1 MKRNKIL
8 SAVLSAVMLMSC
20 FSGLANADGTDAGND
35 FSLPFRVDF
44 DGNDT
49 RTDYQLGKDTNP
61 SAVINPR
68 IADGCWDVNVFD
80 VSYNC
85 PVVWFESM
93 ETAQANSNDG
103 GILLSEH
110 DNLIARTRF
119 KMGTDTTKPID
130 LDTHIFG
137 VRDFHVNFAF
147 WAWCHEGTLAYGQVG
162 NNAGQS
168 SPKTVTT
175 DYKMYQGT
183 WYTIEVV
190 YKKGF
195 GWVTNV
201 IPDEGEPYY
210 GTVPGSP
217 NYGLSRIKM
226 IDFFNT
232 SQVGTDI
239 HTYVDFIEIY
249 DPDKL
254 PKPTV
259 TYNGEALNGAKDLPE
274 SFEASMVFDSAITE
288 ADLNAITIDNGAI
301 LEKKLSDDGKIV
313 TLNISNIVAG
323 NKYSL
328 KTSKIGLNS
337 NSETVFFAKEADW
350 VIYRAEF
357 DGSDETVDNAGTDLA
372 DFYTYNNDTNKGN
385 IPVSKITNG
394 ELVINNGG
402 GQPKFIMIKDL
413 SSKIPEGA
421 TILWET
427 RMKRTKQHGGTVMV
441 DGVEC
446 LTGDANNALMRMDMN
461 LGIAAL
467 DGYFAY
473 VRSQGASSCTK
484 TDYLLK
490 AGEYYTYKIEYN
502 TSNNQARFSV
512 EHDTDGKYTTDW
524 IAIDMGGYSQ
534 EYTKWQF
541 GYIYHHTV
549 AMDYTRI
556 YNLSALPAPEIKLS
570 DGTELDGAQ
579 NVAEDSAVTV
589 AFENAITEADLEKI
603 TINNGATILKELS
616 ADRKTVVVKIKNI
629 KERTQYTLSV
639 AAIGNNIEKEATFF
653 STDAPWILYRAEFDG
668 HDAFAPIEGG
678 GEISDGFWTT
688 SALYA
693 NATAVIDISS
703 NPVNL
708 TGFNNVTFETRVKW
722 DNYESDS
729 NDDAVNPNDV
739 LNDGDPILRI
749 LKLDSNSAVQMNM
762 KDGVLYTGGI
772 SKGGGDTDTGITLYE
787 NKWYIVK
794 ITEFANRSDFKV
806 KITDEATG
814 ESYTATGAS
823 HGFALDTINKFS
835 FGYRAQKGTTVD
847 YIRVINDDLLPVPEI
862 LLNGEEL
869 DGQRSV
875 STENLNFITVKFKN
889 PITEEDLS
897 KIKIDGQVF
906 GSAMLEDEY
915 TASMILEGC
924 EEPRSFHTVTVA
936 DIGANKGTEA
946 TFRTA
951 DEGKYFLK
959 AEFDG
964 YDDDSVFY
972 VKNQNGYEKLDNDST
987 RIKDGIISHRWS
999 DGPYR
1004 QLVFPFD
1011 IDWNGKTAS
1020 VQNTLP
1026 LDVADK
1032 TNVKLDIRIKWGAE
1046 GNLDHRGIMLD
1057 NYFAYFTIKDGY
1069 FKYSTNSN
1077 GEGGKFFEREGE
1089 PISVER
1095 DTWYDVSFTLNFKNQ
1110 IYCINIARE
1119 GEADVYSSPWI
1130 SMSELN
1136 GVAKST
1142 INEVSFAWH
1151 HNDNIAPVYLD
1162 YLRLSDENYGIAE
1175 VTYGNGVALANSALV
1190 PVSGETVKV
1199 TLQQEAYTGSGITLK
1214 EVGGNN
1220 VAITPV
1226 ANGSK
1231 VISIALPT
1239 LKFDTKYELF
1249 IPASVSGALSDQ
1261 KVTFRTVHDA
1271 SAELSLP
1278 AEFAVNKFS
1287 ADNKLDVAYFGGSIT
1302 ANPGWRDIVEDWFD
1316 ETYGTGVVN
1325 HHNVSIGGTGS
1336 DSGRIRLYKDVVS
1349 KNPDIVFVEFAVN
1362 DSSSYKADYS
1372 MESIVRALNTL
1383 EKPPVIIYVYTTVRN
1398 FEKNNSSIALHD
1410 KVAEAYGI
1418 PVINIRDYVMSKAN
1432 TDAAFKD
1439 AWDKTNDY
1447 ISSDNTHPAQGAS
1460 DLYGNYVTSLLTANA
1475 GKYFV
1480 HAKSNDEVDPVA
1492 NGTDYF
1498 FKNIEHSDDAMNVVG
1513 DSYSFTVNGDEV
1525 FVEFKRTAGL
1535 GGTAEVKID
1544 GVVKETV
1551 NTYYETYVPNMTAT
1565 YSGLGDGEHTVT
1577 VTVTGKSEASG
1588 SYNVDVVRTY
1598 EPMITYKAPEFT
1610 APQFNMDTV
1619 EAGVELKMTTSYKAY
1634 ASDDVALIIA
1644 LYDDYGRF
1652 VRMAK
1657 IETSAEKGEG
1667 ELEIAITPKA
1677 GEVKAKAFIWN
1688 TVSGM
1693 APFTVI
1699 DSIGF

>member
-1 MKRNKIL
+1 MKKNKIL
-8 SAVLSAVMLMSC
+8 SMILSIAMLLSC
-20 FSGLANADGTDAGND
+20 LPGIVNAEETDATTTD
-35 FSLPFRVDF
+35 VTLPFRIDF

-61 SAVINPR
+61 SAVITPR
-68 IADGCWDVNVFD
+68 IVDGCWDVNVFD

-85 PVVWFESM
+85 PVVWFKNM
-93 ETAQANSNDG
+93 ETAQTNSNDG

-110 DNLIARTRF
+110 DNLVVRTRF

-168 SPKTVTT
+168 SKKTVTT

-190 YKKGF
+190 YKKDF

-232 SQVGTDI
+232 AQVGSDI
-239 HTYVDFIEIY
+239 HTYIDYVEMY

-259 TYNGEALNGAKDLPE
+259 TYNGAELNGKKDLPE
-274 SFEASMVFDSAITE
+274 SFEATMVFNSAITE
-288 ADLNAITIDNGAI
+288 ADLKDITIDNGAI
-301 LEKKLSDDGKIV
+301 LEKTLSDDGKTV
-313 TLNISNIVAG
+313 TLNISNIVNG

-328 KTSKIGLNS
+328 KTSKIGVNA

-350 VIYRAEF
+350 VVYRAEF
-357 DGSDETVDNAGTDLA
+357 DGGDKIVDNALA
-372 DFYTYNNDTNKGN
+372 DFYTYANDDNKSN
-385 IPVSKITNG
+385 IPVSKIANG
-394 ELVINNGG
+394 ELVINNPGN
-402 GQPKFIMIKDL
+402 QPRFLMINDL
-413 SSKIPEGA
+413 SSKIPEGS

-427 RMKRTKQHGGTVMV
+427 RMKRTKQHGDVISV
-441 DGVEC
+441 DGVDC
-446 LTGDANNALMRMDMN
+446 LTGDANNAFMRMDMN
-461 LGIAAL
+461 LGITAL

-490 AGEYYTYKIEYN
+490 AGEYYTYKIEYDA
-502 TSNNQARFSV
+502 SNSKARFSV
-512 EHDTDGKYTTDW
+512 EHDTDGSYTTDW
-524 IAIDMGGYSQ
+524 ISIDMGGYTQ
-534 EYTKWQF
+534 EYKKWQF

-556 YNLSALPAPEIKLS
+556 YNLSALPAPSVKLA
-570 DGTELDGAQ
+570 DGTDLDGAQ
-579 NVAEDSAVTV
+579 NVAEDSVV
-589 AFENAITEADLEKI
+589 NVDFESAITEDDLEKI
-603 TINNGATILKELS
+603 TIDNGATLSKELS
-616 ADRKTVVVKIKNI
+616 GDRKTVTVKVKNTRARS
-629 KERTQYTLSV
+629 KYTLSV
-639 AAIGNNIEKEATFF
+639 AAIGNNIAKEATFF
-653 STDAPWILYRAEFDG
+653 TADAPWVLYRAEFDG
-668 HDAFAPIEGG
+668 LDPFAPIEGG
-678 GEISDGFWTT
+678 GEIADGFWNT

-693 NATAVIDISS
+693 NSTAMINISS

-722 DNYESDS
+722 DNYENDS
-729 NDDAVNPNDV
+729 NDDATNPNDV
-739 LNDGDPILRI
+739 LNNGNPMLRI
-749 LKLDSNSAVQMNM
+749 LKLDSNSSVQMNM

-772 SKGGGDTDTGITLYE
+772 STGGGDTDTGITLYE
-787 NKWYIVK
+787 NKWYIIK
-794 ITEFANRSDFKV
+794 ITEFANKNTFKV
-806 KITDEATG
+806 KITDEETG
-814 ESYTATGAS
+814 ETYTATGAS
-823 HGFALDTINKFS
+823 HGFDLDTINKFS

-847 YIRVINDDLLPVPEI
+847 YIRIVNDDLLPTPEI
-862 LLNGEEL
+862 LLNGESL
-869 DGQRSV
+869 DGQRRV
-875 STENLNFITVKFKN
+875 PGDVMNFINVKFKN
-889 PITEEDLS
+889 PITEADLS
-897 KIKIDGQVF
+897 KIKIDGNEF
-906 GSAMLEDEY
+906 ASAMLEDAY

-924 EEPRSFHTVTVA
+924 EEPRTFHTITVD
-936 DIGANKGTEA
+936 DIGDNKGIEA

-972 VKNQNGYEKLDNDST
+972 VKNQNVYEKLDNDST
-987 RIKDGIISHRWS
+987 RIKDGIMNHRWS

-1004 QLVFPFD
+1004 QLVIPFD
-1011 IDWNGKTAS
+1011 IDWNGKTAN
-1020 VQNTLP
+1020 VKNTLP

-1032 TNVKLDIRIKWGAE
+1032 SNIKLETRIKWGAE
-1046 GNLDHRGIMLD
+1046 GNLDHRAIMLD
-1057 NYFAYFTIKDGY
+1057 NYLAYFTIKDGC

-1077 GEGGKFFEREGE
+1077 GDGGKCFEREGE

-1095 DTWYDVSFTLNFKNQ
+1095 DTWYEISMTLNFKDQ
-1110 IYCINIARE
+1110 VYCINIIRE

-1136 GVAKST
+1136 GAAKST

-1151 HNDNIAPVYLD
+1151 HNNNIAPMYID
-1162 YLRLSDENYGIAE
+1162 YIRLSDENYGVAD
-1175 VTYGNGVALANSALV
+1175 VTYGDGIALGNSALV

-1199 TLQQEAYTGSGITLK
+1199 EMQQEAYTGSGITLK

-1220 VAITPV
+1220 VEISPV

-1231 VISIALPT
+1231 VITIALPT
-1239 LKFDTKYELF
+1239 LKYDTKYELF
-1249 IPASVSGALSDQ
+1249 VPASVSGAIADQ

-1316 ETYGTGVVN
+1316 ETYGAGVVN

-1336 DSGRIRLYKDVVS
+1336 DYGRIRLYKDVVS

-1362 DSSSYKADYS
+1362 DSSSYSADYS

-1398 FEKNNSSIALHD
+1398 FEKNNNAIILHD

-1418 PVINIRDYVMSKAN
+1418 PVINIRDFVMSKAN
-1432 TDAAFKD
+1432 TDATFKN
-1439 AWDKTNDY
+1439 AWEKTNDY

-1460 DLYGNYVTSLLTANA
+1460 ELYGNYVTSLLTANA
-1475 GKYFV
+1475 TKYFV
-1480 HAKSNDEVDPVA
+1480 RAKSNDEVEPIA

-1498 FKNIEHSDDAMNVVG
+1498 FKNIERSEDAMNAID

-1525 FVEFKRTAGL
+1525 LIEFKRTAGV
-1535 GGTAEVKID
+1535 GGIAEVTID
-1544 GVVKETV
+1544 GVIKETV
-1551 NTYYETYVPNMTAT
+1551 NTYYASYVPNTLST
-1565 YSGLGDGEHTVT
+1565 YSDLGSGEHTVT
-1577 VTVTGKSEASG
+1577 VKVIGKSDASS

-1598 EPMITYKAPEFT
+1598 EPIITYKAPEFDV
-1610 APQFNMDTV
+1610 PQFTTDTIT
-1619 EAGVELKMTTSYKAY
+1619 EGVDLKMTTSYVAY
-1634 ASDDVALIIA
+1634 DSEDVTLIIA
-1644 LYDDYGRF
+1644 LYDKDGRF
-1652 VRMAK
+1652 VRMTK
-1657 IETSAEKGEG
+1657 VETSAEKGEG
-1667 ELEIAITPKA
+1667 ELELSITPKA

-1688 TVSGM
+1688 SVSEM
-1693 APFTVI
+1693 KPFTVI